1 MNVRLSARNAP
12 HLTSNDWAAGRNTA
26 RPDSRGDIDTV
37 RQGLENLGLPGVGQF
52 HSADDHGPAST
63 GADVL
68 SELGQLISVKYN
80 DAVLSSV
87 NDTELS
93 EEDED
98 DQLESINLEEIRLMQ
113 SAICPCC
120 GRRAKECSNEDRR
133 NKVKSYTTRQ
143 LKRPR
148 SMTGTLELWVGDLG
162 DGGDW
167 VLTQDGYYN
176 RAVKPDSKKMRA
188 DDPHSKDPTF
198 PTKTPASRARA
209 RPPPP
214 TILNIKWDVSEDDH
228 ADDED
233 DLIGIE
239 RY

>member
-37 RQGLENLGLPGVGQF
+37 RQGLENLGLPEVGQF

-120 GRRAKECSNEDRR
+120 GRRAKECSNE
-133 NKVKSYTTRQ
+133 VKSYTTRQ

-148 SMTGTLELWVGDLG
+148 SMTGTLETLGTVGSG
-162 DGGDW
+162 DSPRMATTTGPSS
-167 VLTQDGYYN
+167 Q
-176 RAVKPDSKKMRA
+176 
-188 DDPHSKDPTF
+188 
-198 PTKTPASRARA
+198 TPRR
-209 RPPPP
+209 
-214 TILNIKWDVSEDDH
+214 
-228 ADDED
+228 
-233 DLIGIE
+233 
-239 RY
+239 